1 MGMLHEDEFVAFD
14 GGFRQPIHHRE
25 DAVMVTRRNRFE
37 KTSPCR
43 LGCRQREGR
52 RLSIGGDLPFDNI
65 ENRRVVSRLNRET
78 NTPWPGPGAQD
89 RIRGTSLSPREAIG
103 EPSHRS

>member
-37 KTSPCR
+37 KPTPCR

-52 RLSIGGDLPFDNI
+52 RLLIGGDLPFDEI
-65 ENRRVVSRLNRET
+65 ENHRVVSRPAKQ
-78 NTPWPGPGAQD
+78 TPHGPAQV
-89 RIRGTSLSPREAIG
+89 LSTASAAQAFRQE
-103 EPSHRS
+103 EPSGNPVIAS